1 MKHQNYPNR
10 LADVFDET
18 YFGSYAEYVHQI
30 NQELSEDGFQ
40 KLKELLVIIKTK
52 GQKNSFDEGYSVGYQ
67 DGLEES
73 E

>member
-18 YFGSYAEYVHQI
+18 YFGSYVHQI